1 MRGIF
6 LTLVYLSILVLGFQ
20 SSFLLVL
27 GYVWVDI
34 FTPQLLA
41 YSILPSIPVSM
52 ILGLCVFIAFF
63 KLPKDNAVQL
73 RGVTVLVAL
82 FGIWMTM
89 TLIWAAVPDAAY
101 DKWNW
106 AIKNILFSC
115 LVPFFLRS
123 RVHIEAFLWTVVISG
138 MAHCLPFGAK
148 VLLSGG
154 GYGMPLGLVYVNYG
168 YGEGSTLAMFAIS
181 LIPMCLY
188 LYKWQT
194 LIPYPRLTKW
204 MLMLFMVMAFLT
216 SVGTY
221 ARTGLVS
228 IGVLGLLLIL
238 RSKNKVR
245 YLILL
250 SIVGLVAFS
259 GASDQWT
266 GRMSTIG
273 DGTEGSAMGRVAVWL
288 WTMGYVMTHP
298 LGGSFDVF
306 RINEMTMTLADG
318 SLLVVEAKAFHS
330 IYFEI
335 LGETGFP
342 GFLLFAAIVLKT
354 RSHFINARNAVLS
367 KENAW
372 LSDAGLYLLF
382 TLYVYL
388 AGGAFIGVGFQ
399 SYFYYLAALSVA
411 LYNLQQRFQRA

>member
-1 MRGIF
+1 MRSLY
-6 LTLVYLSILVLGFQ
+6 LTLIYMAILALGIQ
-20 SSFLLVL
+20 SSFLFVM

-41 YSILPSIPVSM
+41 YSILPSVPVSM
-52 ILGLCVFIAFF
+52 ILGICVFISFF
-63 KLPKDNAVQL
+63 RLPRDVHVPV
-73 RGVTVLVAL
+73 RDVTIMVGI

-89 TLIWAAVPDAAY
+89 TLLWAAVPDAAY

-106 AIKNILFSC
+106 AIKNILISC
-115 LVPFFLRS
+115 LIPFFLRG
-123 RVHIEAFLWTVVISG
+123 RHHIEAFLWTLVLSG
-138 MAHCLPFGAK
+138 IAHCLPFGAK

-154 GYGMPLGLVYVNYG
+154 GYGMPLGLINMNQG

-181 LIPMCLY
+181 LIPMCMY

-194 LIPYPRLTKW
+194 LIPYPRLTRW
-204 MLMLFMVMAFLT
+204 MLIVFMVMALLT

-245 YLILL
+245 YLVVL
-250 SIVGLVAFS
+250 SVAALIVMSVS
-259 GASDQWT
+259 SDQWV

-273 DGTEGSAMGRVAVWL
+273 DGSEGSAMGRVAVWM
-288 WTMGYVMTHP
+288 WTLNYVSTHP
-298 LGGSFDVF
+298 FGGSFDVF

-318 SLLVVEAKAFHS
+318 SLLAVEAKAFHS

-335 LGETGFP
+335 LGETGIP
-342 GFLLFAAIVLKT
+342 GFLLFLAIVLRA
-354 RSHFINARNAVLS
+354 RSYFVKAKKAVL
-367 KENAW
+367 KPDDAW
-372 LSDAGLYLLF
+372 LNDAGMYLLF

-411 LYNLQQRFQRA
+411 LWNLKNRLQSV

>member
-1 MRGIF
+1 MRSLY
-6 LTLVYLSILVLGFQ
+6 LTLIYMAILALGIQ
-20 SSFLLVL
+20 SSFLFVM

-41 YSILPSIPVSM
+41 YSILPSVPVSM
-52 ILGLCVFIAFF
+52 ILGICVFISFF
-63 KLPKDNAVQL
+63 LLPKDVHVPL
-73 RGVTVLVAL
+73 RDVTILVGI

-89 TLIWAAVPDAAY
+89 TLLWAAVPAAPH

-106 AIKNILFSC
+106 AIKNILISC
-115 LVPFFLRS
+115 LIPFFLR
-123 RVHIEAFLWTVVISG
+123 RRHHIEAFVWTLVLSG
-138 MAHCLPFGAK
+138 IAHCLPFGAK

-154 GYGMPLGLVYVNYG
+154 GYGMPLGLVSANYG

-181 LIPMCLY
+181 LIPMCMY

-194 LIPYPRLTKW
+194 LIPYPRLTRW
-204 MLMLFMVMAFLT
+204 MLIVFMVMALLT

-245 YLILL
+245 YLVVL
-250 SIVGLVAFS
+250 SVAALIVMGV
-259 GASDQWT
+259 ASDQWM

-273 DGTEGSAMGRVAVWL
+273 DGTEGSAMGRVAVWM
-288 WTMGYVMTHP
+288 WTLNYVSTHP
-298 LGGSFDVF
+298 FGGSFDVF

-318 SLLVVEAKAFHS
+318 SLLAVEAKAFHS

-335 LGETGFP
+335 LGETGIP
-342 GFLLFAAIVLKT
+342 GFLLFLAIVLRVRGYFLK
-354 RSHFINARNAVLS
+354 AKKAVL
-367 KENAW
+367 KPNDAW
-372 LSDAGLYLLF
+372 LNDAGMYLLF

-411 LYNLQQRFQRA
+411 LWNLRNRLQSA